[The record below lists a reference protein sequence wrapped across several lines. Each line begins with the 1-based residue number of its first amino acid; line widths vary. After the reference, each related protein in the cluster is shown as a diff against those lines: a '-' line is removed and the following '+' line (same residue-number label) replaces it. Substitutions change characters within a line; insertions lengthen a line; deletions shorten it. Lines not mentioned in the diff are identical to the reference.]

1 LPRDCLFFSIPVQ
14 IAVMSSR
21 SALVLFA
28 LLAMLALTAVT
39 AFEVEMESEEEMEG
53 GPVSRPLIDGVL
65 SSPYKRDQLSSYA
78 DIVKAEP
85 SIAKLDK
92 VSDEDDWNGEK
103 DEEDRFAYEKK
114 LKEELR
120 GLVQLVKQSKAILKV
135 LPQKEARIETVKNKL
150 EALRNEYAK
159 EDAMLKYKQQR
170 ALMKK
175 IAKQELA
182 LKERV
187 DSLKATEAKL
197 NGNIVKHKRTLRDV
211 GVREAEMKILDM

>member
-1 LPRDCLFFSIPVQ
+1 
-14 IAVMSSR
+14 MR
-21 SALVLFA
+21 SWLLLGLLA
-28 LLAMLALTAVT
+28 LLAMTAVYGLEMEVDAET
-39 AFEVEMESEEEMEG
+39 EAEVDAEVEVEAPG
-53 GPVSRPLIDGVL
+53 LRRPLIDGVF
-65 SSPYKRDQLSSYA
+65 SSPYKRGMLSNYA
-78 DIVKAEP
+78 TIVKAEP

-92 VSDEDDWNGEK
+92 KDDADDWNGEK

-114 LKEELR
+114 LVEELR
-120 GLVQLVKQSKAILKV
+120 GLTQLVKQSKQILKV
-135 LPQKEARIETVKNKL
+135 LPQKEARIETIKNKL

-159 EDAMLKYKQQR
+159 EDAVLKYKQQR

-187 DSLKATEAKL
+187 DALKTTETKL
-197 NGNIVKHKRTLRDV
+197 KGNIVKHKKTLRDV

>member
-1 LPRDCLFFSIPVQ
+1 
-14 IAVMSSR
+14 MR
-21 SALVLFA
+21 SVLLIA
-28 LLAMLALTAVT
+28 LLALLTISSVFAL
-39 AFEVEMESEEEMEG
+39 EMEIESESDAA
-53 GPVSRPLIDGVL
+53 PLSRPLIDGVL
-65 SSPYKRDQLSSYA
+65 SSPYKRGQLASYA

-92 VSDEDDWNGEK
+92 PDDEDDWNGEA

-120 GLVQLVKQSKAILKV
+120 GLIDLVKQSKAIIKV
-135 LPQKEARIETVKNKL
+135 LPEKERRIETVKNKL

-159 EDAMLKYKQQR
+159 EDAVLKYKQQR

-175 IAKQELA
+175 IAVQELA
-182 LKERV
+182 LQERV
-187 DSLKATEAKL
+187 NSLKQTETKL

>member
-1 LPRDCLFFSIPVQ
+1 
-14 IAVMSSR
+14 MSSIR
-21 SALVLFA
+21 VLVLCT
-28 LLAMLALTAVT
+28 LLAVLALTTVHALDMD
-39 AFEVEMESEEEMEG
+39 AEMDLDMDMDMSVEG
-53 GPVSRPLIDGVL
+53 APLARPLIDGVL
-65 SSPYKRDQLSSYA
+65 SSPYKRGQLASYA

-85 SIAKLDK
+85 GVAKLEKAD
-92 VSDEDDWNGEK
+92 DEDDWNGEK

-120 GLVQLVKQSKAILKV
+120 SLTALVKQSKAIIKV
-135 LPQKEARIETVKNKL
+135 LPEKEMRIETIKNKL

-159 EDAMLKYKQQR
+159 EDAVLKYKQQR

-182 LKERV
+182 LQERV
-187 DSLKATEAKL
+187 NSLKNTEVKL
-197 NGNIVKHKRTLRDV
+197 NGNIVKHKKTLRDV

>member
-1 LPRDCLFFSIPVQ
+1 MRVSL
-14 IAVMSSR
+14 
-21 SALVLFA
+21 ALVAVLAFA
-28 LLAMLALTAVT
+28 ALSLVV
-39 AFEVEMESEEEMEG
+39 VEAESA
-53 GPVSRPLIDGVL
+53 PKLTKPLIDGVL
-65 SSPYKRDQLSSYA
+65 SSPYKKGQLASYA

-85 SIAKLDK
+85 PIAKLDK
-92 VSDEDDWNGEK
+92 VDDADDWNGEK

-120 GLVQLVKQSKAILKV
+120 GLVALVKQSKEILKV
-135 LPQKEARIETVKNKL
+135 LPEKEARIETVKNKL

-159 EDAMLKYKQQR
+159 EDAVLKYKQQR

-175 IAKQELA
+175 IAQQELA

-187 DSLKATEAKL
+187 DSLKKTESKL
-197 NGNIVKHKRTLRDV
+197 QGNIVKHKRTLRDV

>member
-1 LPRDCLFFSIPVQ
+1 
-14 IAVMSSR
+14 MSSIR
-21 SALVLFA
+21 VWAFFA
-28 LLAMLALTAVT
+28 LLAILSFTAVRGMELDMD
-39 AFEVEMESEEEMEG
+39 AEMDLDMAAEDAMEG
-53 GPVSRPLIDGVL
+53 APLARPLIDGVL
-65 SSPYKRDQLSSYA
+65 SSPYKRGQLASYA

-85 SIAKLDK
+85 TIAKLDP
-92 VSDEDDWNGEK
+92 VDDEDDWNGEK

-120 GLVQLVKQSKAILKV
+120 SLTALVKQSKAIIKV
-135 LPQKEARIETVKNKL
+135 LPEKEMRIETIKNKL

-159 EDAMLKYKQQR
+159 EDAVLKYKQQR

-182 LKERV
+182 LQERV
-187 DSLKATEAKL
+187 NSLKNTETKL
-197 NGNIVKHKRTLRDV
+197 NGNIVKHKKTLRDV

>member
-1 LPRDCLFFSIPVQ
+1 MRTF
-14 IAVMSSR
+14 AVL
-21 SALVLFA
+21 ALVA
-28 LLAMLALTAVT
+28 LLACTAV
-39 AFEVEMESEEEMEG
+39 AAMEMETDAEMEAEMEG
-53 GPVSRPLIDGVL
+53 SPLSRPLIDGVL
-65 SSPYKRDQLSSYA
+65 SSPYKRGQLASYA

-85 SIAKLDK
+85 TIAKLDK
-92 VSDEDDWNGEK
+92 PDDEDDWNGEA

-120 GLVQLVKQSKAILKV
+120 GLTALVKQSKAILKV
-135 LPQKEARIETVKNKL
+135 LPEKEARIETIKNKL

-159 EDAMLKYKQQR
+159 EDAVLKYKQQR

-175 IAKQELA
+175 IAQQELA

-187 DSLKATEAKL
+187 DALKATETKL

>member
-1 LPRDCLFFSIPVQ
+1 MRTF
-14 IAVMSSR
+14 AVL
-21 SALVLFA
+21 ALVA
-28 LLAMLALTAVT
+28 LLACTAV
-39 AFEVEMESEEEMEG
+39 AAMEMEEEG
-53 GPVSRPLIDGVL
+53 SPLTRPLIDGVL
-65 SSPYKRDQLSSYA
+65 SSPYKRGQLASYA

-85 SIAKLDK
+85 TIAKLDK
-92 VSDEDDWNGEK
+92 PDDEDDWNGEA

-120 GLVQLVKQSKAILKV
+120 GLTALVKQSKAILKV
-135 LPQKEARIETVKNKL
+135 LPEKESRIETIKNKL

-159 EDAMLKYKQQR
+159 EDAVLKYKQQR

-175 IAKQELA
+175 IAQQELA

-187 DSLKATEAKL
+187 DALKATETKL

>member
-1 LPRDCLFFSIPVQ
+1 
-14 IAVMSSR
+14 MSSIR
-21 SALVLFA
+21 VWALFA
-28 LLAMLALTAVT
+28 LFAILAITTVRGMELDMDA
-39 AFEVEMESEEEMEG
+39 EMDLDMDMDMEAEG
-53 GPVSRPLIDGVL
+53 APVSRPLIDGVL
-65 SSPYKRDQLSSYA
+65 SSPYKRGQLASYA

-85 SIAKLDK
+85 TIAKLEKAD
-92 VSDEDDWNGEK
+92 DEDDWNGEK

-120 GLVQLVKQSKAILKV
+120 SLTALVKQSKAIIKV
-135 LPQKEARIETVKNKL
+135 LPEKEMRIETIKNKL

-159 EDAMLKYKQQR
+159 EDAVLKYKQQR

-182 LKERV
+182 LQERV
-187 DSLKATEAKL
+187 NSLKNTETKL
-197 NGNIVKHKRTLRDV
+197 NGNIVKHKKTLRDV